1 MCPETL
7 SVEQPQHHFSE
18 PMQLTSEFFFAR
30 IRGNW
35 AHSSVVER
43 CPDKTEVEGP
53 IPSEPTKVMEAIP
66 LKNKEKR
73 FISQTCLPAG
83 RGRRPNSF

>member
-1 MCPETL
+1 
-7 SVEQPQHHFSE
+7 
-18 PMQLTSEFFFAR
+18 
-30 IRGNW
+30 
-35 AHSSVVER
+35 
-43 CPDKTEVEGP
+43 
-53 IPSEPTKVMEAIP
+53 MEAIP